1 MRPRAVATSEGQSM
15 RSLIVA
21 LAFAVLALASGPSR
35 AQDELQA
42 ELTGVLER
50 YYAAQ
55 RAGDFDAWMAVCSE
69 EFRGMV
75 ASGFSSEEEKQAF
88 LEWQKQATPGRFEVL
103 HLEPGADDGTATL
116 YTVADGKRPPA
127 TPDGEWVDAQAEV
140 DVSFVKEADGWKVA
154 MVLVGADPST
164 IQRSDDESF
173 EPLEAY
179 DTNTQTSLGGSI
191 VRTEFK
197 DDHTLVVV
205 RLMDEEELVY
215 LPSRQEL
222 IDVGFDPDL
231 LVPHATVEVE
241 GHPHRSDK
249 FKVWATGLN
258 IM

>member
-1 MRPRAVATSEGQSM
+1 M
-15 RSLIVA
+15 RSIIIA
-21 LAFAVLALASGPSR
+21 LAFAVLSLASGPAR
-35 AQDELQA
+35 AQDQLQA

-55 RAGDFDAWMAVCSE
+55 RDGNFDAWMALCSE
-69 EFRGMV
+69 EFRAMV
-75 ASGFSSEEEKQAF
+75 ASGFSSDEEKQAF
-88 LEWQKQATPGRFEVL
+88 LEWQKKAAPTRFEVQY
-103 HLEPGADDGTATL
+103 LEPGADDAGATL

-127 TPDGEWVDAQAEV
+127 TPDGEWVDAQSEV

-154 MVLVGADPST
+154 MVLVGTDPAT
-164 IQRSDDESF
+164 IQRSDDASF

-179 DTNTQTSLGGSI
+179 DTDVSTNLGGRI
-191 VRTEFK
+191 VRAEFN

-205 RLMDEEELVY
+205 RLMDEEEFVY
-215 LPSRQEL
+215 LPPRQEL

-241 GHPHRSDK
+241 GHPHRSNK

-258 IM
+258 IL

>member
-1 MRPRAVATSEGQSM
+1 M
-15 RSLIVA
+15 RSLICA
-21 LAFAVLALASGPSR
+21 LALAIVALASGPSR

-42 ELTGVLER
+42 ELTAVLER

-69 EFRGMV
+69 EFRAMLG
-75 ASGFSSEEEKQAF
+75 SGFSSDAEKQAF
-88 LEWQKQATPGRFEVL
+88 LEWQKKATPSRFEVL
-103 HLEPGADDGTATL
+103 HLEPGPDDGTATL
-116 YTVADGKRPPA
+116 YTVADGQRPPA
-127 TPDGEWVDAQAEV
+127 TPDGDWVDARAEV
-140 DVSFVKEADGWKVA
+140 DVSFLREADGWKVA
-154 MVLVGADPST
+154 MLLVGPDPAT

-179 DTNTQTSLGGSI
+179 DTDTQTSLGGRI

-215 LPSRQEL
+215 LPSRQGL
-222 IDVGFDPDL
+222 IEVGFDPDL

-241 GHPHRSDK
+241 GHPHRDNK
-249 FKVWATGLN
+249 LKVWATGLN